1 MSKKHL
7 TKEERYTI
15 SAMLCQG
22 YSQKDI
28 SVVLCR
34 DKSVISREIKR
45 NKNLETGEYC
55 SIHAD
60 KMASIRKERFCQ
72 PRKLSDSMQDELI
85 IPLLKERLSPE
96 QISGRLKLEGK
107 PTVSHETIYKM
118 IRADKK
124 KGGDLYKYCR
134 HWLKKRKRNVSKNP
148 AILNKKSIEQRP
160 EIVNNCERPG
170 DYEMDLIISKNQNKA
185 ILVFVERKYN
195 YCIIIRLEYGKN
207 AKELA
212 RAVDKK
218 VVGLQRLKS

>member
-15 SAMLCQG
+15 ASLLRQG

-45 NKNLETGEYC
+45 NKNPETDEYC
-55 SIHAD
+55 HIFAD
-60 KMASIRKERFCQ
+60 EQARIRKERFCQ
-72 PRKLSDSMQDELI
+72 PLKLSVSMQYDLI
-85 IPLLKERLSPE
+85 IPLLKDGLSPE
-96 QISGRLKLEGK
+96 QISGRLKHEGK

-124 KGGDLYKYCR
+124 AGGDLYKYCR

-160 EIVNNCERPG
+160 EIL
-170 DYEMDLIISKNQNKA
+170 DLFQNQ
-185 ILVFVERKYN
+185 IF
-195 YCIIIRLEYGKN
+195 
-207 AKELA
+207 
-212 RAVDKK
+212 
-218 VVGLQRLKS
+218 

>member
-1 MSKKHL
+1 MKNTHL

-15 SAMLCQG
+15 ASLLRQG
-22 YSQKDI
+22 YKQKDI

-45 NKNLETGEYC
+45 NKNPETGKYC

-60 KMASIRKERFCQ
+60 QMASIRKDRFRQ
-72 PRKLSDSMQDELI
+72 PRKLSASMQDELI

-124 KGGDLYKYCR
+124 AGGNLYKYCR
-134 HWLKKRKRNVSKNP
+134 HWLKKRKRNVSKSP

-160 EIVNNCERPG
+160 EIVNNCGRFG
-170 DYEMDLIISKNQNKA
+170 DCELDLIISKNQNKA
-185 ILVFVERKYN
+185 ILVFVERKYIAVFFIVC
-195 YCIIIRLEYGKN
+195 YICFLEPAPN
-207 AKELA
+207 AI
-212 RAVDKK
+212 
-218 VVGLQRLKS
+218 